1 NVCSVVTTLPVRW
14 NEIVTSFRNSMPRRR
29 HRQGLRTYP
38 ASFTAGEATTW
49 LLAHL
54 SAGTHFGPDVSRG
67 QTLRLLCK
75 FLQTHVIEDVK
86 GRWGSENFTDDHH
99 LYSMAVSRAHYVPQ
113 QPIMSVVVEDVWKTT
128 TLEQYVPLVP
138 PPPPSRLPPSF
149 SSLPSLSLSLVFPPL
164 ILSSSYISPPSRPP
178 SSRSTLSYPPPPFV
192 HMLAIHWLVVFLSLI
207 YSTRELSFRRMFPPE
222 IISAIWMLCASLQ
235 STMELKSLTGLL
247 NCAAVDP
254 KHIMHNISVTNK
266 QGVVLLHNKHEF
278 ELQCLHECLHVFCV
292 LSVPC
297 ICHALGPKHNSEVSS
312 YSGFEKDVF
321 QTIAEF
327 FQNLKEPLIPYSLYE
342 LVINVLGKGNIQAAS
357 RRLRPLQLSSLLFPP
372 ASRRRLQLLLR
383 LLGRISRNPEL
394 FSMLCP
400 SDLHIRDMLTR
411 TFWSCVLRSPH
422 TSHLDELLAYRLLS
436 FLLEHY
442 EEVLRVPTRL
452 RAAVEARLFQLHHQ
466 QVMQP
471 SYSFCRQIT
480 VQEFQEQAGTS
491 SHTAIER
498 LLESIASDQNMDPR
512 LRTKHLKQFQK
523 AYPDIYR
530 QRFGVLHQGLQ
541 PLAERRGLGDS
552 VGRRPCQ
559 VQRKSSLRW

>member
-1 NVCSVVTTLPVRW
+1 MDANPIPAAPYRATRMW
-14 NEIVTSFRNSMPRRR
+14 NEIVTSFRNSVPRRR

-54 SAGTHFGPDVSRG
+54 STGTHFGPDVSRG
-67 QTLRLLCK
+67 QALRLLCK

-86 GRWGSENFTDDHH
+86 GRWGSENFADDNH
-99 LYSMAVSRAHYVPQ
+99 LYRFPRPSPMKRSPKRPILTQRNSPWLTSRPTSSLKAKGSATPCSGSRIWPRLKDWPKRHSVAAGDEMEVGSSISSFASPNTLKRHSMAVPQAHHATQ
-113 QPIMSVVVEDVWKTT
+113 QPRMHVVEENVWKTT
-128 TLEQYVPLVP
+128 TLE
-138 PPPPSRLPPSF
+138 
-149 SSLPSLSLSLVFPPL
+149 
-164 ILSSSYISPPSRPP
+164 
-178 SSRSTLSYPPPPFV
+178 
-192 HMLAIHWLVVFLSLI
+192 H
-207 YSTRELSFRRMFPPE
+207 
-222 IISAIWMLCASLQ
+222 LQ
-235 STMELKSLTGLL
+235 ITMELKSLTGLL

-254 KHIMHNISVTNK
+254 KHIMHNVSVTNK
-266 QGVVLLHNKHEF
+266 QGVVLLHNKHD
-278 ELQCLHECLHVFCV
+278 ELPSWVISAMKCL
-292 LSVPC
+292 
-297 ICHALGPKHNSEVSS
+297 ANWPKHNSEVSS
-312 YSGFEKDVF
+312 YPGFEKDVF

-327 FQNLKEPLIPYSLYE
+327 FQNLKEPLIPYPLYE
-342 LVINVLGKGNIQAAS
+342 LIINVLGVLS
-357 RRLRPLQLSSLLFPP
+357 RRGSEQATEALQLSSLLLPP

-383 LLGRISRNPEL
+383 LLGRISRNQEL

-400 SDLHIRDMLTR
+400 SGLHIRDMLTR

-452 RAAVEARLFQLHHQ
+452 RAAAEARLFQLRHQ
-466 QVMQP
+466 QPCSSGVATSSIMQP

-480 VQEFQEQAGTS
+480 VHEFQEQAGTS
-491 SHTAIER
+491 SHTAIKR
-498 LLESIASDQNMDPR
+498 LLESISSDQNMDPR

-530 QRFGVLHQGLQ
+530 QRFGALDEGPQ

-552 VGRRPCQ
+552 VHRRPCQ
-559 VQRKSSLRW
+559 VQRKSSLRWQPR